1 MLKNACPLAFGTLAH
16 KTHINKTMS
25 GAGTSIRPPPGTAWE
40 GRIASK
46 LHGPIRFPGPKSCE
60 NATRHAFRGP
70 GPQSNRH
77 AGRPRRQ
84 GDVEMPWAWGSVE
97 KCTPACIFQKF
108 RTKNARPLAFGAPPS
123 AKIAQGFIHLHGA
136 RNACGR
142 AYLSILDSFSASKCS
157 LMGATVANHLD

>member
-40 GRIASK
+40 GRIASRF
-46 LHGPIRFPGPKSCE
+46 HGPIRFPGPKSCE

-84 GDVEMPWAWGSVE
+84 DDVEMPWAWGSVE
-97 KCTPACIFQKF
+97 KCTPACIFSKFSSQKSTPTSIWSAAE
-108 RTKNARPLAFGAPPS
+108 RQNRSGLYSPPWCSKCMRARIFEHSRWLFG
-123 AKIAQGFIHLHGA
+123 IQMLQ
-136 RNACGR
+136 NACGR
-142 AYLSILDSFSASKCS
+142 AS
-157 LMGATVANHLD
+157 

>member
-1 MLKNACPLAFGTLAH
+1 MPQNVENACPLAFGTLAH

-84 GDVEMPWAWGSVE
+84 DDVEVPWPGEVFKNARPRSF
-97 KCTPACIFQKF
+97 FQNF

-123 AKIAQGFIHLHGA
+123 AKKLL
-136 RNACGR
+136 R
-142 AYLSILDSFSASKCS
+142 ALFTSMVLEMHAGMHI
-157 LMGATVANHLD
+157 